1 MVQECGYGTHAPWH
15 HGTFAPLRYNQDAH
29 IFATSVD
36 RPFLPTPMTK
46 PRIAINGF
54 GRIGRVATRL
64 LLQRN
69 DIELVA
75 VNDLAD
81 THTLAHLFKYDS
93 VHGVF
98 PGDVGHDD
106 GHLLLGGRTIEAH
119 AAKDP
124 ASLPWKR
131 LGIDMVLECTGH
143 FLTRDLASAHLKAG
157 AHTVILSAPAKEPDI
172 KTVVLG
178 VNEATIDGTERILSN
193 ASCTTNCAAPMIK
206 VVQDLCGI
214 ESGFI
219 ITVHSF
225 TGDQRLHDAPHK
237 DLRRARA
244 ATLSMVP
251 TTTGAAK
258 AITRIFPELEGR
270 LGGGGIRVPVPDGS
284 ITDITCRVKDIPTA
298 ESLNAAFKK
307 AAMGPMKGILRYTED
322 PIVSVDIVGDPHS
335 CIFDAQLTSVV
346 GDMVKVMG
354 WYDNEYG
361 YSSRLVDLVAH
372 LARLRR

>member
-1 MVQECGYGTHAPWH
+1 MP
-15 HGTFAPLRYNQDAH
+15 D
-29 IFATSVD
+29 TSPIRV
-36 RPFLPTPMTK
+36 
-46 PRIAINGF
+46 AINGF
-54 GRIGRVATRL
+54 GRIGRVTARL

-75 VNDLAD
+75 VNDLTD
-81 THTLAHLFKYDS
+81 TLTLAHLFKYDS

-98 PGDVGHDD
+98 PGEVGHDAD
-106 GHLLLGGRTIEAH
+106 HLVLGGRSIKAF
-119 AAKDP
+119 ASKDP
-124 ASLPWKR
+124 ASLPWKDLR
-131 LGIDMVLECTGH
+131 IDIVVECTGH
-143 FLTRDLASAHLKAG
+143 FLTRDTASAHLKAG
-157 AHTVILSAPAKEPDI
+157 ARKVILSAPAKESAI
-172 KTVVLG
+172 KSVVLG
-178 VNEATIDGTERILSN
+178 VNDHLIDGTEDILSN

-206 VVQDLCGI
+206 VVRDVCGI

-219 ITVHSF
+219 TTVHSY

-244 ATLSMVP
+244 AAVSMVP

-258 AITRIFPELEGR
+258 AITRIFPELDGK

-284 ITDITCRVKDIPTA
+284 ITDITCRVKNIPTA
-298 ESLNAAFKK
+298 EAMNAAFK
-307 AAMGPMKGILRYTED
+307 AAAEGPMKGILRYTED

-346 GDMVKVMG
+346 GDLVKVMG

-361 YSSRLVDLVAH
+361 YSSRLVDLVAF
-372 LARLRR
+372 LAKFPR